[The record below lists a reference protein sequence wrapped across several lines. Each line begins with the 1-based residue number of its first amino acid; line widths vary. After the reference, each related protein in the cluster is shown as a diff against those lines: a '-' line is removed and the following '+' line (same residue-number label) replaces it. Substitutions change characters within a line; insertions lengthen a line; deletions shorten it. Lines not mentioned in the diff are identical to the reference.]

1 MASIL
6 IAGRV
11 GSAMTAEL
19 ASMSVY
25 EEIDAL
31 KTEGNDIELRLKVKS
46 PEEFSKILSSLED
59 SLQSGRIEKLLDIIK
74 HGKNTLSPIRRS
86 RWD

>member
-46 PEEFSKILSSLED
+46 PEEFSKILSSLEN
-59 SLQSGRIEKLLDIIK
+59 SLQSGGIEKLLDIIK